1 MALHKGGSDFPAFK
15 DLFYLLV
22 EQCQMPSCGLRMVRG
37 QERDQVQTGKGLT
50 HKPVSIFAVMDMG
63 SKALHTPLGPILPK
77 VTCN

>member
-1 MALHKGGSDFPAFK
+1 MGLEWSEDRREIKFK
-15 DLFYLLV
+15 
-22 EQCQMPSCGLRMVRG
+22 
-37 QERDQVQTGKGLT
+37 TGKGLT